1 MVHSKLV
8 LTQVIKNMISCEEM
22 KDQYVRTLDEGL
34 RFRHGFI
41 FISFIPSKVTG
52 IELTKHTSGRHRA
65 KWTVIGIFWIN
76 VWDPVIWNHFSLTVE
91 KTRRYVNDISDD
103 NLADFI
109 DNFAKMVL
117 IDYTKLDFPS
127 LLVYLCQRRGTRK
140 YIGDMFEVCQFVNHT
155 WVMWHNSYTREY
167 SFLQI

>member
-1 MVHSKLV
+1 MFDLKG
-8 LTQVIKNMISCEEM
+8 
-22 KDQYVRTLDEGL
+22 TLPVETDPK
-34 RFRHGFI
+34 R
-41 FISFIPSKVTG
+41 
-52 IELTKHTSGRHRA
+52 
-65 KWTVIGIFWIN
+65 TVIGHFRILFL
-76 VWDPVIWNHFSLTVE
+76 DPGIWNQWSLTVE

-155 WVMWHNSYTREY
+155 WRISYGRYTWSYIFVEN
-167 SFLQI
+167 

>member
-1 MVHSKLV
+1 
-8 LTQVIKNMISCEEM
+8 MISCEEM
-22 KDQYVRTLDEGL
+22 KAQYVRTLDEGL
-34 RFRHGFI
+34 RFRNDF
-41 FISFIPSKVTG
+41 KG
-52 IELTKHTSGRHRA
+52 ICRWYILDGVVLDRPLS
-65 KWTVIGIFWIN
+65 TVQIQGSSLDS
-76 VWDPVIWNHFSLTVE
+76 VLWNHSSLTVE

-140 YIGDMFEVCQFVNHT
+140 YIGDMFEVCQSLMWHI
-155 WVMWHNSYTREY
+155 MWHNSCH
-167 SFLQI
+167 LQSDTVMTSSNHF

>member
-1 MVHSKLV
+1 MKKWKINMSEYSTKVSDLGMVSFLGRFSYRDRYW
-8 LTQVIKNMISCEEM
+8 TQHLP
-22 KDQYVRTLDEGL
+22 D
-34 RFRHGFI
+34 
-41 FISFIPSKVTG
+41 P
-52 IELTKHTSGRHRA
+52 HRL
-65 KWTVIGIFWIN
+65 KMDGYRSLS
-76 VWDPVIWNHFSLTVE
+76 DLMIWNHLSLTVE

-140 YIGDMFEVCQFVNHT
+140 YIGDMFEVSQTLICRVLT
-155 WVMWHNSYTREY
+155 
-167 SFLQI
+167 L

>member
-1 MVHSKLV
+1 MKKWK
-8 LTQVIKNMISCEEM
+8 INMSE
-22 KDQYVRTLDEGL
+22 
-34 RFRHGFI
+34 H
-41 FISFIPSKVTG
+41 
-52 IELTKHTSGRHRA
+52 LTKVSDLGMVSSLYHFTYQKWPVLDSKSIRPVVIGP
-65 KWTVIGIFWIN
+65 KWTVIGHFWIN
-76 VWDPVIWNHFSLTVE
+76 AWDPVTWNHLSLTVE

-155 WVMWHNSYTREY
+155 WVMWHDSYTREY
-167 SFLQI
+167 SFVQI

>member
-1 MVHSKLV
+1 MSEYSTKVSDLGMVSFLGRFSYRDRYW
-8 LTQVIKNMISCEEM
+8 TQHLP
-22 KDQYVRTLDEGL
+22 D
-34 RFRHGFI
+34 
-41 FISFIPSKVTG
+41 P
-52 IELTKHTSGRHRA
+52 HRL
-65 KWTVIGIFWIN
+65 KMDGYRSLS
-76 VWDPVIWNHFSLTVE
+76 DLMIWNHLSLTVE

-140 YIGDMFEVCQFVNHT
+140 YIGDMFEVCQFVN
-155 WVMWHNSYTREY
+155 
-167 SFLQI
+167 QA

>member
-1 MVHSKLV
+1 MRRISSRNCGQNGVKILIDHENKLARLHLMSRNIV
-8 LTQVIKNMISCEEM
+8 LTLPNTLSHRQEGYTVAGIQVHEAFKNMISCEEM
-22 KDQYVRTLDEGL
+22 RDQYVRTLDEGL
-34 RFRHGFI
+34 R
-41 FISFIPSKVTG
+41 
-52 IELTKHTSGRHRA
+52 
-65 KWTVIGIFWIN
+65 
-76 VWDPVIWNHFSLTVE
+76 FSLTVE

-140 YIGDMFEVCQFVNHT
+140 YIGDMFEVCQFVIH
-155 WVMWHNSYTREY
+155 MS
-167 SFLQI
+167 S

>member
-1 MVHSKLV
+1 M
-8 LTQVIKNMISCEEM
+8 
-22 KDQYVRTLDEGL
+22 
-34 RFRHGFI
+34 
-41 FISFIPSKVTG
+41 
-52 IELTKHTSGRHRA
+52 
-65 KWTVIGIFWIN
+65 
-76 VWDPVIWNHFSLTVE
+76 TVE

-140 YIGDMFEVCQFVNHT
+140 YIGDMFEVSQKTCWILTLKSKFGSEGFRSSRYIQP
-155 WVMWHNSYTREY
+155 SQLYTAY
-167 SFLQI
+167 VA